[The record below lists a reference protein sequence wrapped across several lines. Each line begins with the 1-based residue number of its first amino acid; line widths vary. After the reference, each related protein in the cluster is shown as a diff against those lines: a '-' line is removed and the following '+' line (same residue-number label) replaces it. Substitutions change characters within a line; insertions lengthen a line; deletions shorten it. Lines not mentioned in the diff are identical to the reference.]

1 MNLKIYPSM
10 YSNIKIVSVSPKI
23 YQKFELIDFRVWT
36 QKLNFRNNITSNW
49 ENQFLLVKKMI
60 WIIGIRIVLKS
71 AVFDDFEIQEWTF
84 EFKNYVYV
92 KNDKIFDWRFY

>member
-1 MNLKIYPSM
+1 MNLKIYLSM

-23 YQKFELIDFRVWT
+23 YQKFDLIYFRVWT
-36 QKLNFRNNITSNW
+36 QKLNFRNKITSNW
-49 ENQFLLVKKMI
+49 DHQFLLVKKIMS
-60 WIIGIRIVLKS
+60 IGIRIVLKS

-92 KNDKIFDWRFY
+92 KNDKIFDWRFN